1 MHGNPPLPQCGTR
14 PLGLGRHRAMSPSF
28 HVGLFCRVLVMPN
41 RASQPGMAETRGLA
55 SSVLSVAPCHFPARL
70 PDFPSTSPRPRA
82 PPRPPITPFHAPPCM
97 TNLVGVADVIM
108 STPAGLRPVALWH
121 PHGTYTK
128 GVCNGGPFGISPPT
142 ALPPKVR
149 TSFLPE
155 NRIRRALLT
164 SSSVTS

>member
-1 MHGNPPLPQCGTR
+1 
-14 PLGLGRHRAMSPSF
+14 MSPSF
-28 HVGLFCRVLVMPN
+28 HLGLFCRVLVMPN

-55 SSVLSVAPCHFPARL
+55 SSVLSVAPCHSPARL

-82 PPRPPITPFHAPPCM
+82 PPRPPVTPFHAPPCM
-97 TNLVGVADVIM
+97 ANLVGVADVIM
-108 STPAGLRPVALWH
+108 STRAGLRPVALWH

-149 TSFLPE
+149 WYASCPDLRYFDVPSLTMAWPVFLSRSFTW
-155 NRIRRALLT
+155 NDGRRSRPWA
-164 SSSVTS
+164 